1 MASGPMAKV
10 LRRVG
15 AAAISDLDVAKDPA
29 RAVLI
34 AQDAMRAALEAR
46 RKR

>member
-1 MASGPMAKV
+1 MASGPTAKM

-15 AAAISDLDVAKDPA
+15 AAALDGIDVEKDPG